1 MSSGISSMRG
11 SERIFLFA
19 MVIWTLLQLSRFI
32 AITLIGVID
41 AGDESEAWRYPAQL
55 DLFAAVLAIPLAW
68 AFIMRRSLF
77 IWTFTI
83 VYFAISI
90 VDHIGN
96 FVTTTYVGAPSIAEG
111 MSNPYLPAFIM
122 TVFDALFLVLL
133 FVPKFR
139 NLFFRLDN
147 SAT

>member
-1 MSSGISSMRG
+1 MKSGISNMKG
-11 SERIFLFA
+11 TERIFLFA

-32 AITLIGVID
+32 AVTLIGVID
-41 AGDESEAWRYPAQL
+41 AGNESEAWRYPAQL

-68 AFIMRRSLF
+68 TFIMRRGLF
-77 IWTFTI
+77 IWTFTV

-90 VDHIGN
+90 VDHVGN

-111 MSNPYLPAFIM
+111 MSNPYLPAIIM

-133 FVPKFR
+133 FIPRFR
-139 NLFFRLDN
+139 DLFFRLEK
-147 SAT
+147 STT